1 MLRLL
6 TSLLVSGALLASVPA
21 LACDEAEKLRLADE
35 ISRLAAKNA
44 WSGVERSYQALLETK
59 CELKFESYWLGSES
73 ARFLGKTFEQY
84 ERLDQAKKI
93 DAQQQVL
100 DSLAAIDGNYGRVD
114 IHGDVRHPPLLTRAD
129 MPFAPDQRKSIEWA
143 AQVVTATGSLHGML
157 PFGDYDVGGVKFTV
171 AAGPD
176 FQQITVGKV
185 KSAPVAKGET
195 PEPGAAPASSG
206 GEKGAINYA
215 GPIVLLGPGFMLT
228 GAPDAVDGANGVEVQ
243 PDSVSA
249 AGIVAE
255 IGGEIGLTY
264 SAPEAG
270 LALLVGYGGGFG
282 GAHTFHTVSG
292 WAAGVLR
299 PGQTRIALGPSYQFV
314 AGKGQGIY
322 APFATGDAENLDVA
336 QLDYSGYSWG
346 AGVRG
351 SVGYGVLDL
360 DKLRGV
366 VDLGGAWHSD
376 GARSYL
382 GFGLQFG
389 IVPAVPRFEQ

>member
-1 MLRLL
+1 MIR
-6 TSLLVSGALLASVPA
+6 TIASLLISGALLASTPA
-21 LACDEAEKLRLADE
+21 FACDEAEKLRLAEE

-44 WSGVERSYQALLETK
+44 WSGVERSYQALLLTK
-59 CELKFESYWLGSES
+59 CELKFESHWLAAEA
-73 ARFLGKTFEQY
+73 ARFLGKTFEQF
-84 ERLDQAKKI
+84 ERLEQAKKI
-93 DAQQQVL
+93 DPQPQVL
-100 DSLAAIDGNYGRVD
+100 DSIAAIEGNYGRID
-114 IHGDVRHPPLLTRAD
+114 IRGDARRPPLLTRAD

-143 AQVVTATGSLHGML
+143 AQVVIGTGSFHGML

-171 AAGPD
+171 AAGPE
-176 FQQITVGKV
+176 FQAITVGKV
-185 KSAPVAKGET
+185 KAAPVAANGSSPAPVPGGSGE
-195 PEPGAAPASSG
+195 S
-206 GEKGAINYA
+206 KGAINYA
-215 GPIVLLGPGFMLT
+215 GPIVLIGPGFLVT
-228 GAPDAVDGANGVEVQ
+228 GAPGAVEGADGIEVQ
-243 PDSVSA
+243 PDSITA
-249 AGIVAE
+249 AGVVAE
-255 IGGEIGLTY
+255 LGGEIGLTY
-264 SAPEAG
+264 TAPEAG
-270 LALLVGYGGGFG
+270 LALLVGYGGAFG
-282 GAHTFHTVSG
+282 GAHTFHQVSG

-314 AGKGQGIY
+314 AGKGQGVY
-322 APFATGDAENLDVA
+322 APFATGDAENIDVA
-336 QLDYSGYSWG
+336 QLDYSGFSWG